1 MKLQAAREQMADHT
15 APKHRVLPR
24 TMRQCV
30 DNDMTVTPPFV
41 HERPGVRVD
50 RREVEAR
57 APDRD
62 AVRNQTFAG
71 SGEERA
77 EVIVSRRLLQD
88 PVHEIMHPHP
98 SSIGL
103 FCIGANRRRAGRLRG
118 DIRAAAHAR
127 PTHGSKPN

>member
-1 MKLQAAREQMADHT
+1 MADHT

-98 SSIGL
+98 VEHRAVL
-103 FCIGANRRRAGRLRG
+103 HRR
-118 DIRAAAHAR
+118 
-127 PTHGSKPN
+127 